1 MTCKIQVLVCTS
13 TLAWGMNFPTH
24 LVIVKGTEYFDAKVS
39 HPIFPHS
46 ISESLSDPLLYLS
59 IYLLSPQE
67 KRYVVRRPSQWLQ
80 RRVELAQIHTGLRSG
95 REARNAFK
103 TIFKSKSLIF

>member
-59 IYLLSPQE
+59 IFSPH
-67 KRYVVRRPSQWLQ
+67 RRSATWTFPS
-80 RRVELAQIHTGLRSG
+80 RTYCR
-95 REARNAFK
+95 
-103 TIFKSKSLIF
+103 